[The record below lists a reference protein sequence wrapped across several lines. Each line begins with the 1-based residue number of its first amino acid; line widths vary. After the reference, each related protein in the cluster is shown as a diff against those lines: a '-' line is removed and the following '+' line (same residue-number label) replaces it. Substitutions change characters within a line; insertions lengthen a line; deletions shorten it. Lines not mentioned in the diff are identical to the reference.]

1 VRFCARALS
10 LESRLQAAHFG
21 RSVRPRDRLKAT
33 ANDARYPGKVSVWYV
48 FHPLYRTPDLSVVRK
63 FGCHDVEYVQ
73 FAAPERQAVPA
84 WMLDEERCAQMT
96 IGLQPTVDLA
106 ALLRLADW
114 LQAQDL

>member
-1 VRFCARALS
+1 V
-10 LESRLQAAHFG
+10 
-21 RSVRPRDRLKAT
+21 
-33 ANDARYPGKVSVWYV
+33 NDARYPGKVSVWYV
-48 FHPLYRTPDLSVVRK
+48 FHPLYRAPDLSVVRK
-63 FGCHDVEYVQ
+63 FGCHEVEYVQ
-73 FAAPERQAVPA
+73 LGAPERQAVPA